1 MPGYWTLIE
10 GGLVSTEAGT
20 GTFAA
25 LPPLREFSDKR
36 IFAIRES
43 EETAPIGCIDVVRG
57 FPNASTAVL
66 GLLLISESHQRRGL
80 GTFAFEALRVWIAR
94 EWPEMKRIRIGVV
107 ATNVDAFSFWA
118 KLGFQA
124 TGERRKYNAG
134 TVASET
140 IVLDREI
147 G

>member
-10 GGLVSTEAGT
+10 GGLVSSEAGT

-43 EETAPIGCIDVVRG
+43 EEAAPIGCIDVVRG

-80 GTFAFEALRVWIAR
+80 GTDAFEALRVWIAR

-107 ATNVDAFSFWA
+107 AVNLDAIAFW
-118 KLGFQA
+118 KRLGFREN
-124 TGERRKYNAG
+124 GERRKYQAG
-134 TVASET
+134 TVDSET
-140 IVLDREI
+140 VVLVRELS
-147 G
+147 